1 MLLADFLGKKDELFA
16 AAHLS
21 PAVASDPDR
30 ILLLRSAVGVL
41 VVVFDFLLNYRY
53 PVVAARFRNAIA
65 QAFEPL
71 QRSTSMRL

>member
-1 MLLADFLGKKDELFA
+1 MLLADFLGKKDQPFV